1 MLSLPDKKPLEEKR
15 EKRTGAPM
23 DNPEQV
29 KTDKKTMH
37 EMFKEEE
44 TVDAIPLEDLKQGV
58 KDEENPRATK
68 DNSSSEE
75 KFPG

>member
-1 MLSLPDKKPLEEKR
+1 MPEKKPLEEKR

-23 DNPEQV
+23 DNPEQF

-44 TVDAIPLEDLKQGV
+44 TVDPIPLEDLKQNV
-58 KDEENPRATK
+58 HDEKNPRETK
-68 DNSSSEE
+68 DDSSSEE
-75 KFPG
+75 KYPE

>member
-1 MLSLPDKKPLEEKR
+1 MLSLPDKKPLEEQR
-15 EKRTGAPM
+15 EKQTGAPT

-44 TVDAIPLEDLKQGV
+44 TVDSIPLEDLKQDME
-58 KDEENPRATK
+58 DEGNPRSTK
-68 DNSSSEE
+68 DNSSSED

>member
-1 MLSLPDKKPLEEKR
+1 MSDKEQFEKER

-23 DNPEQV
+23 DNPEQF

-44 TVDAIPLEDLKQGV
+44 TVDPIPLEDLKQD
-58 KDEENPRATK
+58 KEDEAHPRKTK
-68 DNSSSEE
+68 DNSSSDE
-75 KFPG
+75 KYPE

>member
-1 MLSLPDKKPLEEKR
+1 MPDKKPLEEER

-23 DNPEQV
+23 DNPEQF

-37 EMFKEEE
+37 EMFEEE
-44 TVDAIPLEDLKQGV
+44 KTVDAIPLEDLKQGV
-58 KDEENPRATK
+58 EDEENPRSTK

>member
-1 MLSLPDKKPLEEKR
+1 MPDKKSFEEQR
-15 EKRTGAPM
+15 ENRTGAPM

-44 TVDAIPLEDLKQGV
+44 TVDSIPLEDLKQDME
-58 KDEENPRATK
+58 DEKNPRSTK

>member
-1 MLSLPDKKPLEEKR
+1 MLSLTDKKPLEDR

-23 DNPEQV
+23 DNPEQF
-29 KTDKKTMH
+29 KTDNKTMH

-44 TVDAIPLEDLKQGV
+44 TVDSIPLEDLKQDME
-58 KDEENPRATK
+58 DEDNPRKTK

-75 KFPG
+75 KYPD